1 MGNNNFGQLGD
12 GTTTLRTTPVK
23 IADGVIAAAAGDG
36 FSLFLKSDGSLW
48 GSGNSNYGQLG
59 VNGWWNSTPVLLA
72 SGVTGM
78 SAGDSHTLFLK
89 SNSTLWA
96 MGYNDYGQLGDG
108 TATSRSSP
116 VQVDDGVIA
125 ESAGDSD
132 TIFLKADSR
141 VWATGYNFTG
151 QLGDGT
157 TTNRSNP
164 VPMIGGTAF
173 SPSAPAGLTASAG
186 TVVNAV
192 RLSWNPT
199 VGAANYEIW
208 RSSSNDFSGATLLAS
223 NVPSAIYF
231 DATAAIGTTYYYWVE
246 AANQVG
252 TSGASTVSSGYNVPW
267 IAPSIVTPPTDQAA
281 NIGEHATFT
290 TAAAG
295 DPVPT
300 LQWQRAPAGSTTWSD
315 LAEGTSYVGVTSPTL
330 TVYGTTF
337 AMNGDQ
343 FRCVA
348 SNTDA
353 QVISNAAKLTVRPVA
368 GVVAVVGGQFYNLF
382 IRADGTL
389 WGTGDNGRGELG
401 DGTTTNRTMPVQVA
415 NGVVTAAAGA
425 AHSLFVKSDGTLWAM
440 GSNSNGQLGDGTTTN
455 HTMPVQVANGVV
467 TASCGAAHSLFV
479 KSDGTLWAM
488 GSNSNGQLGDGTN
501 MDRSTPVQV
510 ANGVVAVSAGGSHS
524 LFVKSDGTL
533 WAVGWNGS
541 GQLGDGT
548 NTSRTSP
555 VQVASGV
562 ATVAAGLE
570 HSLFVKSDGTL
581 WGMGNSGDGELGY
594 VTTIAC
600 TSPVQVASDVVT
612 AAAGANHSVFVK
624 SDSTLWAMGY
634 DWGHFEIFS
643 PGAGGTVIPA
653 TCLVQIASDVVA
665 VAAGNSNSLFAKSD
679 GTLWAMGDNYSGELG
694 DGSLISRWTPVQVGG
709 GLPQLPEMP
718 SGLTASQG
726 TFPCAVFLSW
736 IPVIGANHY
745 EVWRNTANSAA
756 TAALI
761 AGNVSG
767 ALYSD
772 SAAVPAISYYYWVRA
787 VNFAGASDYCG
798 SANGSI
804 PLIAPAVTTQPASR
818 EVVSGQSVSFS
829 IAVSASPAPSYQW
842 QRSVN
847 GGNDWSNLANDTTY
861 SGVTTATL
869 TVSGATLAMRAHQFR
884 CAVDNGVGSVA
895 TSPAVLTVDPALV
908 VTTFAGM
915 GGFRGFA
922 DGTGSAAQFQYPAGI
937 AIDGSG
943 NLFVADTNNCTI
955 RKVTSAGVVST
966 LAGSPLNFGSA
977 DGVGSAAQFDFP
989 SGIAT
994 DGSGN
999 LYVADASNHTIRRVT
1014 QAGVVTTVAGVAGH
1028 SGCTDG
1034 TGSMALF
1041 SFPSGI
1047 ATDGSGNMYVADTN
1061 NTIRKVTPVGVV
1073 TTLAGMGGLSGSV
1086 DGTGTSAQFNFP
1098 KNIAIDATRNLYV
1111 TDTNN
1116 NTIRKI
1122 TPAGVVTT
1130 IAGLAGYYG
1139 NSDGAGSVA
1148 RFAQPA
1154 GVAVDS
1160 VGNLYVTDGNNTIR
1174 RVTPGGVVTT
1184 VAGLAGFYGNS
1195 DGTGSA
1201 AQFYLPVGLVVDST
1215 GSLYIM
1221 DAGNDTIRKGVFQ
1234 TVPLLTGQ
1242 PSNEAAVTGQSVR
1255 LAVGLS
1261 GWSPANCQWQ
1271 CSTNNGTPWSN
1282 LANDGTDSGA
1292 TTSALTIA
1300 NVTPGMNGWQY
1311 RCQVSS
1317 STQANET
1324 SSAATLMIVGP
1335 PSFATQ
1341 PADQVVFVGA
1351 SANFTVTTNGA
1362 PAPGCQWRASTDG
1375 GTTWSDLNNGDT
1387 YAGVTTATLTVRG
1400 ATLAMNGSLYRCVA
1414 TNSEGTATSN
1424 NGSLSVF
1431 PQVLAP
1437 AAGAGE
1443 GVVSSGFVLNWSSV
1457 SGATGYR
1464 LDVSTDSSFG
1474 SFVNGYQNL
1483 DVGSATSKAL
1493 SGLNA
1498 NTTYYVRVRA
1508 YNGAGVGANSSTI
1521 TVTTTP
1527 TISITT
1533 PLTVS
1538 TLAGQVLSTGSADGT
1553 GNAARF
1559 YYPSGVAADSAG
1571 NLYIAD
1577 TDNHTLR
1584 KVIASTG
1591 AVTTLAGLA
1600 GNSGSADATGSAAR
1614 FNNPSGVAVDGAGNI
1629 YVADTLNHTLRKVT
1643 SAGVV
1648 STLAGATG
1656 SSGSADGTG
1665 SAARFQGPQ
1674 GLAFNSSG
1682 VLYVADTNNHTIR
1695 MVVPSTGVVTTVA
1708 GLAGNS
1714 GSTDGLG
1721 NLARFNYPSGVA
1733 VDSAGNIYVAD
1744 TENHTIRAITP
1755 SGLVTTSAG
1764 LAGSS
1769 GGADGAG
1776 SASRFNSPAAISVD
1790 PSGNVY
1796 VADTDNH
1803 TIRMVVPSTGTTS
1816 TLAGLAGTSGSAD
1829 GIGAA
1834 VRFFAPT
1841 GLAMDHNSNLYI
1853 ADTNNDTLRL
1863 GLLPAIPAI
1872 QNQPQSQTVTA
1883 GNSVQFSVTASGRP
1897 APTYQWYFNGNAITG
1912 ATGNSYSLTN
1922 AQASNAG
1929 NYTVAV
1935 TNAMGGKTSD
1945 PATLTVTPVTSPP
1958 SGGGGGGGGGGGAP
1972 SLWFLGSLL
1981 LLAAARRSFGRRQ

>member
-1 MGNNNFGQLGD
+1 MRTGRPTGLAVDGAGNLYAIDGD
-12 GTTTLRTTPVK
+12 
-23 IADGVIAAAAGDG
+23 
-36 FSLFLKSDGSLW
+36 
-48 GSGNSNYGQLG
+48 
-59 VNGWWNSTPVLLA
+59 NSTIMEITP
-72 SGVTGM
+72 TG
-78 SAGDSHTLFLK
+78 
-89 SNSTLWA
+89 
-96 MGYNDYGQLGDG
+96 
-108 TATSRSSP
+108 
-116 VQVDDGVIA
+116 
-125 ESAGDSD
+125 
-132 TIFLKADSR
+132 
-141 VWATGYNFTG
+141 
-151 QLGDGT
+151 
-157 TTNRSNP
+157 
-164 VPMIGGTAF
+164 
-173 SPSAPAGLTASAG
+173 
-186 TVVNAV
+186 
-192 RLSWNPT
+192 
-199 VGAANYEIW
+199 
-208 RSSSNDFSGATLLAS
+208 
-223 NVPSAIYF
+223 
-231 DATAAIGTTYYYWVE
+231 
-246 AANQVG
+246 
-252 TSGASTVSSGYNVPW
+252 
-267 IAPSIVTPPTDQAA
+267 
-281 NIGEHATFT
+281 
-290 TAAAG
+290 
-295 DPVPT
+295 
-300 LQWQRAPAGSTTWSD
+300 
-315 LAEGTSYVGVTSPTL
+315 
-330 TVYGTTF
+330 
-337 AMNGDQ
+337 
-343 FRCVA
+343 
-348 SNTDA
+348 
-353 QVISNAAKLTVRPVA
+353 
-368 GVVAVVGGQFYNLF
+368 
-382 IRADGTL
+382 
-389 WGTGDNGRGELG
+389 
-401 DGTTTNRTMPVQVA
+401 
-415 NGVVTAAAGA
+415 
-425 AHSLFVKSDGTLWAM
+425 
-440 GSNSNGQLGDGTTTN
+440 
-455 HTMPVQVANGVV
+455 
-467 TASCGAAHSLFV
+467 
-479 KSDGTLWAM
+479 
-488 GSNSNGQLGDGTN
+488 
-501 MDRSTPVQV
+501 
-510 ANGVVAVSAGGSHS
+510 
-524 LFVKSDGTL
+524 
-533 WAVGWNGS
+533 
-541 GQLGDGT
+541 
-548 NTSRTSP
+548 
-555 VQVASGV
+555 
-562 ATVAAGLE
+562 
-570 HSLFVKSDGTL
+570 
-581 WGMGNSGDGELGY
+581 
-594 VTTIAC
+594 
-600 TSPVQVASDVVT
+600 
-612 AAAGANHSVFVK
+612 
-624 SDSTLWAMGY
+624 
-634 DWGHFEIFS
+634 
-643 PGAGGTVIPA
+643 
-653 TCLVQIASDVVA
+653 A
-665 VAAGNSNSLFAKSD
+665 VAA
-679 GTLWAMGDNYSGELG
+679 
-694 DGSLISRWTPVQVGG
+694 
-709 GLPQLPEMP
+709 
-718 SGLTASQG
+718 
-726 TFPCAVFLSW
+726 
-736 IPVIGANHY
+736 
-745 EVWRNTANSAA
+745 
-756 TAALI
+756 I
-761 AGNVSG
+761 AGLAG
-767 ALYSD
+767 
-772 SAAVPAISYYYWVRA
+772 
-787 VNFAGASDYCG
+787 NFG
-798 SANGSI
+798 S
-804 PLIAPAVTTQPASR
+804 T
-818 EVVSGQSVSFS
+818 
-829 IAVSASPAPSYQW
+829 
-842 QRSVN
+842 
-847 GGNDWSNLANDTTY
+847 
-861 SGVTTATL
+861 
-869 TVSGATLAMRAHQFR
+869 
-884 CAVDNGVGSVA
+884 
-895 TSPAVLTVDPALV
+895 
-908 VTTFAGM
+908 
-915 GGFRGFA
+915 
-922 DGTGSAAQFQYPAGI
+922 DGTGSAARF
-937 AIDGSG
+937 DW
-943 NLFVADTNNCTI
+943 
-955 RKVTSAGVVST
+955 
-966 LAGSPLNFGSA
+966 SP
-977 DGVGSAAQFDFP
+977 Q
-989 SGIAT
+989 GIAT

-999 LYVADASNHTIRRVT
+999 FFI
-1014 QAGVVTTVAGVAGH
+1014 
-1028 SGCTDG
+1028 
-1034 TGSMALF
+1034 
-1041 SFPSGI
+1041 
-1047 ATDGSGNMYVADTN
+1047 ADT
-1061 NTIRKVTPVGVV
+1061 
-1073 TTLAGMGGLSGSV
+1073 
-1086 DGTGTSAQFNFP
+1086 
-1098 KNIAIDATRNLYV
+1098 
-1111 TDTNN
+1111 
-1116 NTIRKI
+1116 
-1122 TPAGVVTT
+1122 
-1130 IAGLAGYYG
+1130 G
-1139 NSDGAGSVA
+1139 NAK
-1148 RFAQPA
+1148 
-1154 GVAVDS
+1154 
-1160 VGNLYVTDGNNTIR
+1160 
-1174 RVTPGGVVTT
+1174 
-1184 VAGLAGFYGNS
+1184 
-1195 DGTGSA
+1195 
-1201 AQFYLPVGLVVDST
+1201 
-1215 GSLYIM
+1215 
-1221 DAGNDTIRKGVFQ
+1221 IRKGVFQ

-1242 PSNEAAVTGQSVR
+1242 PSNEAAATGQGVTF
-1255 LAVGLS
+1255 AVGLS

-1271 CSTNNGTPWSN
+1271 CSTNNGSTWSN

-1341 PADQVVFVGA
+1341 PADQIVFVGA
-1351 SANFTVTTNGA
+1351 SANFTVATNGA
-1362 PAPGCQWRASTDG
+1362 PAPGCQWQASTDG

-1387 YAGVTTATLTVRG
+1387 YAGVTTTTLTVRG
-1400 ATLAMNGSLYRCVA
+1400 ATLTMNGSLYRCVA
-1414 TNSEGTATSN
+1414 TNSEGIATSN
-1424 NGSLSVF
+1424 NGSLSVLR
-1431 PQVLAP
+1431 QVLAP

-1443 GVVSSGFVLNWSSV
+1443 GVVSSGFTLTWSSV

-1508 YNGAGVGANSSTI
+1508 YNSAGVGANSSTI

-1538 TLAGQVLSTGSADGT
+1538 TLAGQVLSIGSADGT

-1559 YYPSGVAADSAG
+1559 YYLSGVAADSAG
-1571 NLYIAD
+1571 NLYVAD